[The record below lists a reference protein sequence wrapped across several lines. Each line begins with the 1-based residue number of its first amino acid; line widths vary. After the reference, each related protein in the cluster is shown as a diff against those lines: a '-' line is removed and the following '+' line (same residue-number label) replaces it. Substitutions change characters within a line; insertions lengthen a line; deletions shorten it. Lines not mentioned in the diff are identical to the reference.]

1 MLQARDDGLQQF
13 IVILMM
19 VVFGIFNLIANRL
32 KKRGG
37 HAEGEEGVVIFEEEE
52 RTLDPADRDR
62 GFEPY
67 QADEAE
73 RAAARSAEEVPWW
86 DATAAP
92 PPSPRRAE
100 ARGEGPARRVELP
113 HRAPD
118 ASPRAER
125 PGPPEPQPRAEPRP
139 RVPESQPRSE
149 PRPRFPET
157 PPRAEPRPRVA
168 IPTAAPR
175 RAEPRAARTPT
186 LAGAITAMPSLTD
199 SEIGARRRGG
209 RGKGAGP
216 VITAIDAR
224 RGFVMATV
232 LGRCR
237 GLEPG
242 GGSTTSPL
250 AGLLFLALVGAGCA
264 PAAVPSQ
271 APLPEPSVR
280 RVVLDDPAA
289 IARASADSARLPY
302 TAADIHFMTAMIHHH
317 AQAVKIARWAPTH
330 GASEPV
336 RRLAARILSSQLDEI
351 ATMQQWLA
359 DRRQPVPE
367 PDPAGMEMDGH
378 RGHRMLMPGMLTDDQ
393 MSRLDGARGTEF
405 DRLFLT
411 YMIEHHRGAVA
422 MVEELFSKHGA
433 GQDEAVFRF
442 ASDVQVDQITE
453 IERMR
458 RMLADIAF
466 TSTTQP

>member
-1 MLQARDDGLQQF
+1 VSMLQAREDGLQQF

-19 VVFGIFNLIANRL
+19 VVFGIFNLIANWL
-32 KKRGG
+32 KKRAGG
-37 HAEGEEGVVIFEEEE
+37 EREEGVVIFEEDE
-52 RTLDPADRDR
+52 RALDPADRDR

-67 QADEAE
+67 EADDEPRVATRTAE
-73 RAAARSAEEVPWW
+73 AEEVPWW
-86 DATAAP
+86 DAPVPAP
-92 PPSPRRAE
+92 PP
-100 ARGEGPARRVELP
+100 RRVEP
-113 HRAPD
+113 RTESPAQRRMEPAPQVPESPSRHERPVRAEPAPRPEGWERAP
-118 ASPRAER
+118 APPPRL
-125 PGPPEPQPRAEPRP
+125 EPRP
-139 RVPESQPRSE
+139 R
-149 PRPRFPET
+149 
-157 PPRAEPRPRVA
+157 
-168 IPTAAPR
+168 AAATVLPPR
-175 RAEPRAARTPT
+175 RADSRPARTPA
-186 LAGAITAMPSLTD
+186 LPGAITAMPSLTD

-209 RGKGAGP
+209 RGKGRGP
-216 VITAIDAR
+216 VITAGDAR
-224 RGFVMATV
+224 RGFVLATV

-242 GGSTTSPL
+242 GGSSPSQL
-250 AGLLFLALVGAGCA
+250 IGLLFLAIVGAGCA
-264 PAAVPSQ
+264 PAAVASQ
-271 APLPEPSVR
+271 APFPEPAVR
-280 RVVLDDPAA
+280 PVVMGDSAA
-289 IARASADSARLPY
+289 IARAQADSARLPY

-330 GASEPV
+330 GASDAV
-336 RRLAARILSSQLDEI
+336 RRLAARIISSQLDEI

-367 PDPAGMEMDGH
+367 PDPAGMEMEGH
-378 RGHRMLMPGMLTDDQ
+378 AGHRMLMPGMLTGEQ
-393 MSRLDGARGTEF
+393 MSRLDAARGTEF

-411 YMIEHHRGAVA
+411 YMIDHHRGAVA
-422 MVEELFSKHGA
+422 MVEELFSTHGA